1 MTAAPAP
8 LLAALHVGRSYP
20 HARSAIGRL
29 LDKRTTVALDDVSL
43 DVRPGDT
50 LAIVGESGSGK
61 STLARVL
68 VGLERPDAGRV
79 LFAGKSL
86 GDLDRRER
94 AAMRE
99 QVQLVFQGA
108 HTALNPRK
116 TVARSLS
123 EAIPG
128 KASAADLANLLAQVA
143 LGPDLLH
150 RLPHELSGGQK
161 QRVGIARALA
171 SRPAVLIADE
181 PTSALDVS
189 VQSEIVMLLRE
200 LQAEQ
205 QLSLVVIT
213 HDLGL
218 VGALCQ
224 RVVVMFAGRIVE
236 SGPTAEVI
244 SAPRHP
250 YTRRLI
256 DAVPRGLAG
265 RGRAIEGTTTEA
277 ARHVGCPFEPRCP
290 VRLPICATMT
300 PPAILSGSR
309 MTRCHLASP
318 ASQNPQEI
326 SP

>member
-1 MTAAPAP
+1 
-8 LLAALHVGRSYP
+8 
-20 HARSAIGRL
+20 
-29 LDKRTTVALDDVSL
+29 
-43 DVRPGDT
+43 
-50 LAIVGESGSGK
+50 
-61 STLARVL
+61 
-68 VGLERPDAGRV
+68 
-79 LFAGKSL
+79 
-86 GDLDRRER
+86 
-94 AAMRE
+94 
-99 QVQLVFQGA
+99 
-108 HTALNPRK
+108 
-116 TVARSLS
+116 
-123 EAIPG
+123 
-128 KASAADLANLLAQVA
+128 
-143 LGPDLLH
+143 
-150 RLPHELSGGQK
+150 LPHELSGGQK

-171 SRPAVLIADE
+171 SRPRILIADE

-189 VQSEIVMLLRE
+189 VQSEIVMLLRQ

-224 RVVVMFAGRIVE
+224 RVLVMFAGRIVE

-277 ARHVGCPFEPRCP
+277 ARHVGCPYEPRCP